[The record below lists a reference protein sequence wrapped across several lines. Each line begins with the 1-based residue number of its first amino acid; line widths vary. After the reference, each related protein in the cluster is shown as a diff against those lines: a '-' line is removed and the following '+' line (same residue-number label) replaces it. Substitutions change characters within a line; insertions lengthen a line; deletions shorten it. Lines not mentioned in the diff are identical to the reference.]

1 LKTNFLLKYS
11 IEVESICRAARQLC
25 NPSGIKRRKS
35 LIRRVRL
42 ALRGKAAR
50 RRGVI
55 LLVPRLLP
63 GHASSSRQSYRVARS
78 EARLTAGKTADGRL
92 SPASTPGQPANDR
105 FIPTAH
111 RKTPRNKTEFDLFCT
126 TSHRAYW
133 SHRGNAAAEEP
144 RAL

>member
-1 LKTNFLLKYS
+1 MGGFEASGSPARTNGVL
-11 IEVESICRAARQLC
+11 EQL
-25 NPSGIKRRKS
+25 
-35 LIRRVRL
+35 RRVRL

-78 EARLTAGKTADGRL
+78 EARLTARKTADGRL
-92 SPASTPGQPANDR
+92 SPASTHGQPANDR

-111 RKTPRNKTEFDLFCT
+111 RKTPRNKTEFDRFCT
-126 TSHRAYW
+126 TSQRAYR